1 MLCAADA
8 RRSVTSSISLCR
20 SGETRPTCTHE
31 CCGQGCNASAM
42 RRPMWQH
49 HPHMLLHA
57 CLLGFQDRTMHKNRF
72 FFLCFSYVVH
82 STATRLQLEVDARAF
97 QSIRDF
103 PQQSLAAHWGTIS
116 YVQTVDTATDGCTLA
131 QRRRRLVIASQHE
144 HHFFYV
150 GYVAF
155 VRGGAYSYF

>member
-1 MLCAADA
+1 M
-8 RRSVTSSISLCR
+8 
-20 SGETRPTCTHE
+20 
-31 CCGQGCNASAM
+31 
-42 RRPMWQH
+42 
-49 HPHMLLHA
+49 
-57 CLLGFQDRTMHKNRF
+57 
-72 FFLCFSYVVH
+72 FLIDVVH
-82 STATRLQLEVDARAF
+82 STATRLQLDLGLTCTNALAMFQRLARCLKMRTNRGTMSEDGHDTTETSCQNFIATQCSLDTQSGRYCLAAREVDARAF
-97 QSIRDF
+97 QSIRDL